1 MTIALKSETSRPRDS
16 QLGAV
21 AGVRPAYLE
30 ALTLVE
36 RIHRGLLDVIKD
48 EFDRR
53 NRADVNAVQALLL
66 YNIADKEL
74 TAGELRTRGYY
85 LGSNVSYNVKK
96 LVEEGFLHH
105 ARSRLDRRS
114 VRISLTPK
122 GKEIHAIVAALY
134 EKHVATVEQIGGISS
149 GEFAQ
154 LNQSLARLERF
165 WTDQIRFRL

>member
-1 MTIALKSETSRPRDS
+1 MINALKSDASQPRVERI
-16 QLGAV
+16 AE
-21 AGVRPAYLE
+21 VRPAYLE

-36 RIHRGLLDVIKD
+36 RLHRRLLDVIKD

-53 NRADVNAVQALLL
+53 GRSDVNSVQALLL
-66 YNIADKEL
+66 YNIGDKEL

-96 LVEEGFLHH
+96 LVETGYLHH
-105 ARSRLDRRS
+105 ARSRVDRRA
-114 VRISLTPK
+114 VRIRLTDK
-122 GKEIHAIVAALY
+122 GRGVHEVVAGLY
-134 EKHVATVEQIGGISS
+134 DKHVVTVEQIGGISFD
-149 GEFAQ
+149 EFGR

>member
-1 MTIALKSETSRPRDS
+1 MMEALKSEAPQTRAGRF
-16 QLGAV
+16 

-36 RIHRGLLDVIKD
+36 RLHRRLLDVIKD

-53 NRADVNAVQALLL
+53 GRSDVNAVQALLL

-96 LVEEGFLHH
+96 LVETGYLHH
-105 ARSRLDRRS
+105 ARSRIDRRA
-114 VRISLTPK
+114 VRISLTDK
-122 GKEIHAIVAALY
+122 GRDIHDIVSGLY
-134 EKHVATVEQIGGISS
+134 DKHVATVEQIGGISS
-149 GEFAQ
+149 EEFTK
-154 LNQSLARLERF
+154 LNQSLIRLERF
-165 WTDQIRFRL
+165 WTDQIRYRL